1 MQLSFI
7 TPIWLY
13 PTPVDFRKQ
22 IDGLVM
28 LVAEHLA
35 RQPTSGELFI
45 FRNRHANKIKF
56 LWYEQNGFWLCY
68 KRLGKGRLL
77 FPSQDASVFELT
89 RDQLSWLL
97 SGLDFTKQDMLPPVS
112 ASQFF

>member
-13 PTPVDFRKQ
+13 STPVEFRKQ

-35 RQPTSGELFI
+35 RQPSSNEPDPLATTNSYLYCMRGGPPD
-45 FRNRHANKIKF
+45 R
-56 LWYEQNGFWLCY
+56 
-68 KRLGKGRLL
+68 
-77 FPSQDASVFELT
+77 SVVLNDYNAHKHKQFV
-89 RDQLSWLL
+89 DDWFA
-97 SGLDFTKQDMLPPVS
+97 DFTAYVHRDADP
-112 ASQFF
+112 FF